1 MIVSGILQGWNLFAI
16 FAATILAII
25 LQPMDIGA
33 CALLSL
39 SVTMFFQGMLK
50 RMDEL
55 SYLKQKCRA

>member
-1 MIVSGILQGWNLFAI
+1 LIVSGILQGWNLFAI

-39 SVTMFFQGMLK
+39 SVTMFFQGVLK
-50 RMDEL
+50 HMHEL
-55 SYLKQKCRA
+55 PYLGQICRE